1 MNSKK
6 IERWLSRVKFPNEPY
21 RSVVKNYDAPEN
33 VNSAICSECGGECC
47 KRCGCEF
54 SPNDFQEISYEFL
67 KKEIEKGFITIEF
80 IDGGDLYELLDGVL
94 ILRMRNKNSPIVD
107 SVKKKTPCIL
117 FTENGCKLDY
127 EHRPTGGKLLRPTTK
142 KDGAIFRRR
151 SCSSTYSIE
160 SCCYEWWPHQ
170 RVLYELAEYFK
181 DKDFPCS
188 I

>member
-1 MNSKK
+1 MAKK
-6 IERWLSRVKFPNEPY
+6 KVERFLSRVRFPNEPY

-33 VNSAICSECGGECC
+33 FNPSICAECGGECC

-54 SPNDFQEISYEFL
+54 SPDDFEEISFEFL
-67 KKEIEKGFITIEF
+67 KKEIEKGFITIEM
-80 IDGGDLYELLDGVL
+80 IDSDGYELQDSTL

-107 SVKKKTPCIL
+107 SQWKKTPCIL
-117 FTENGCKLDY
+117 FTEKGCKLDY
-127 EHRPTGGKLLRPTTK
+127 AHRPTGGKLLRPSEEKTGT
-142 KDGAIFRRR
+142 IFRRR
-151 SCSSTYSIE
+151 RCSSTYSIE

-170 RVLYELAEYFK
+170 KVLYELAEYFK